1 MRQVHTPPR
10 VRTWISSSRSP
21 KCDPRIAE
29 TAVVWLVLAL
39 FGAIVT
45 LLSLLEVAVSFSLR
59 WAIVLACPHV
69 ARYVFVLNVHVVGK
83 CLREPLGR
91 WVAIIFQLT
100 YH

>member
-1 MRQVHTPPR
+1 M
-10 VRTWISSSRSP
+10 
-21 KCDPRIAE
+21 
-29 TAVVWLVLAL
+29 LAL

-100 YH
+100 YHYHLTLWPRPNNRFLAAGRAASGGLHARVGVVR